1 MLEQDKILQFL
12 RMVGPTIP
20 SKVAKNI
27 GSDILIASAH
37 LSDLASQ
44 RKVKISDLKV
54 GGTPLYYLPGQEEQV
69 YQYAASNLNP
79 KDYQVAERL
88 RQQKIMREADL
99 DLLSKVALRTIKDFA
114 IPIHVTV
121 NDQRELFWKWHLL
134 SDAET
139 NALLNALLSPPPQ
152 PTEQEEQSSS
162 VQRGKLPL
170 LEQERPSQEQT
181 ALFPIPPQEVTSHH
195 QEQQSFLAAQQEQP
209 REERKAKRGSIRSLK
224 KHIID
229 EFLPLVEEFCKNHRI
244 EIEEKETIRKNAEIN
259 FKVRVPSVV
268 GKTVYFC
275 KAKNKTKCDE
285 KDLSAAYMEAQRKR
299 LPLLFLYTGEIHK
312 KAQEMLDSG
321 TFENIILKRLN

>member
-44 RKVKISDLKV
+44 GKVKISDLKV

-139 NALLNALLSPPPQ
+139 NALLNALLSPSPQ
-152 PTEQEEQSSS
+152 PTEQDPEPE
-162 VQRGKLPL
+162 P
-170 LEQERPSQEQT
+170 PQEQT
-181 ALFPIPPQEVTSHH
+181 ASPPPALLQEVISHH

-209 REERKAKRGSIRSLK
+209 REERKAKRGGIRSPK

-268 GKTVYFC
+268 GKTMYFC
-275 KAKNKTKCDE
+275 KAKSKTKCDE